1 MFENVHLILNA
12 LNDPQY
18 TNLSTNQMVIHVAN
32 VIELN
37 NLSLKW
43 LLFEMFIYTIYVII
57 TSFYTYTIWSICKP
71 VQTIQSINRMCST
84 VHYQII
90 PKEYRCYMYRQLLK
104 TLVIDFIRLC
114 IIGFIY
120 FKIQKMFMW

>member
-1 MFENVHLILNA
+1 MFENIQLILNA

-18 TNLSTNQMVIHVAN
+18 TNLSINQMVIHVAN

-43 LLFEMFIYTIYVII
+43 LIFEMFVYILYVII
-57 TSFYTYTIWSICKP
+57 TSLYTHTIWSICKP
-71 VQTIQSINRMCST
+71 VQTIQSINRLCST

-90 PKEYRCYMYRQLLK
+90 PKEHRYYLYRQLLK
-104 TLVIDFIRLC
+104 TLVIDLIRMC
-114 IIGFIY
+114 IVVFLY
-120 FKIQKMFMW
+120 FKIQQMFMW

>member
-18 TNLSTNQMVIHVAN
+18 MNLPINQTVIHIAN

-37 NLSLKW
+37 DLSLKW

-57 TSFYTYTIWSICKP
+57 TSLYNYTIWSLIKP
-71 VQTIQSINRMCST
+71 FQTIQSINRILST
-84 VHYQII
+84 VHYQMI
-90 PKEYRCYMYRQLLK
+90 PQEHRYCMYRQLLK
-104 TLVIDFIRLC
+104 TLVIDLIRAGFI
-114 IIGFIY
+114 GYIY
-120 FKIQKMFMW
+120 FKIQQMLMW

>member
-1 MFENVHLILNA
+1 MFENIQLILNA

-18 TNLSTNQMVIHVAN
+18 TNLSINQMVVHVAN

-57 TSFYTYTIWSICKP
+57 TYLYTYTIIFRKFLRLLDTSKHFKTISVKIVKKLINQLVASESISFFGEPLKGL
-71 VQTIQSINRMCST
+71 
-84 VHYQII
+84 QI
-90 PKEYRCYMYRQLLK
+90 M
-104 TLVIDFIRLC
+104 
-114 IIGFIY
+114 G
-120 FKIQKMFMW
+120 QKK

>member
-1 MFENVHLILNA
+1 MFENIQLILNA
-12 LNDPQY
+12 LDDPQY

-43 LLFEMFIYTIYVII
+43 LIFEMFVYILYVII
-57 TSFYTYTIWSICKP
+57 TSLYTHTIWSICKP
-71 VQTIQSINRMCST
+71 VQTIQSINRLCST

-90 PKEYRCYMYRQLLK
+90 PKEHRYYLYRQLLK
-104 TLVIDFIRLC
+104 TLVIDLIRMC
-114 IIGFIY
+114 IVVFLY
-120 FKIQKMFMW
+120 FKIQQMFMW

>member
-1 MFENVHLILNA
+1 MFENIQLILNA

-18 TNLSTNQMVIHVAN
+18 TNLSINQMVIHVAN

-43 LLFEMFIYTIYVII
+43 LLFEMFIYIIYVII
-57 TSFYTYTIWSICKP
+57 TYLYTYTIWSLIKP
-71 VQTIQSINRMCST
+71 FQTIQIINRMCST

-90 PKEYRCYMYRQLLK
+90 PRDYRCYMFRRLLK
-104 TLVIDFIRLC
+104 MFVFDLIRA
-114 IIGFIY
+114 GSVGYIY
-120 FKIQKMFMW
+120 FKIQQMFMW

>member
-1 MFENVHLILNA
+1 MFENIQLILNA

-18 TNLSTNQMVIHVAN
+18 TNLSINQMVIHVAN

-43 LLFEMFIYTIYVII
+43 LIFEMFVYILYVIM
-57 TSFYTYTIWSICKP
+57 TSLYTHTIWSICKP
-71 VQTIQSINRMCST
+71 VQTIQSINRLCST

-90 PKEYRCYMYRQLLK
+90 PKEHRYYLYRQLLK
-104 TLVIDFIRLC
+104 TLVIDLIRMC
-114 IIGFIY
+114 IVVFLY
-120 FKIQKMFMW
+120 FKIQQMFML

>member
-1 MFENVHLILNA
+1 MFSNIQLILNA
-12 LNDPQY
+12 LDDPQFM
-18 TNLSTNQMVIHVAN
+18 NISINQAIVQIVN

-43 LLFEMFIYTIYVII
+43 VLFEMIIYTIYVII
-57 TSFYTYTIWSICKP
+57 ASVYTYTIWSICKP

-90 PKEYRCYMYRQLLK
+90 PKEHRYYMYRQLLK
-104 TLVIDFIRLC
+104 TLVIDLIRMC
-114 IIGFIY
+114 IVGFLY
-120 FKIQKMFMW
+120 FKIQQMCKW